1 MKELLEEYNK
11 TLNRNNL
18 SIQFNENRIKEIK
31 DTFQNARALKV
42 SLKKTI
48 DLNKELKNIEQDL
61 VIFKSAKSD
70 LQFITAWIETGIQPD
85 AHWRGIERNDAYYI
99 NRLYDPNMMGIL
111 IENKQANEPFE
122 MIEES
127 FSSIEEKEEHERI
140 KFDDSLTRDRAE
152 LFEQAKEALT
162 RNEIRILLFIQ
173 EGRSQSEMAKFIGVS
188 QQAISKRIK
197 SIKKKLSKLGIERDD
212 L

>member
-1 MKELLEEYNK
+1 LKELLEEYNK

-188 QQAISKRIK
+188 QQAISKRSK

>member
-11 TLNRNNL
+11 TLSENNRN
-18 SIQFNENRIKEIK
+18 IQFNEKRIKEIK
-31 DTFQNARALKV
+31 YMFQNARALKV
-42 SLKKTI
+42 SLRKAI
-48 DLNKELKNIEQDL
+48 DLNKELKTLEQDL
-61 VIFKSAKSD
+61 VIFKAARSD
-70 LQFITAWIETGIQPD
+70 LQFITMWIQTGIQPD
-85 AHWRGIERNDAYYI
+85 GHWRGIEKNDAYYI
-99 NRLYDPNMMGIL
+99 NRLYDPYMMGVL

-122 MIEES
+122 MVEES
-127 FSSIEEKEEHERI
+127 FSSVEEKEEQERI
-140 KFDDSLTRDRAE
+140 KFDDSLTRERAQ
-152 LFEQAKEALT
+152 LFYRAKEVLT
-162 RNEIRILLFIQ
+162 RNEVEILLFIQ